1 MTPIVSTGYAV
12 YFNDEA
18 YGQLNTYLQSNG
30 IKKIFILVDTNT
42 GSSCLNY
49 FLKKLNPGITSE
61 VITIPA
67 GEKFKNIDTCTAVWK
82 KLTLLDADR
91 KSLLINLGG
100 GMVTDLGGFVAS
112 TFKRG
117 IRFINIPTTVLSMVD
132 AAVGS
137 KTGVD
142 LDNLKN
148 LIGIFANPE
157 MVLVDSNFLKT
168 LSDREFRSGIAEI
181 IKYGL
186 TFNAKL
192 LNEIYSDNWKDN
204 NLLANIIYTSIAI
217 KNDVVLK
224 DLKESSLRKVLNFGH
239 TIGHAVESY
248 YLENPDLPELLHGEA
263 IAIGMVVEGYLSH
276 KLYDFPMDQLHELSS
291 YIHKTFGKIAID
303 KQSYAPIIELMKYDK
318 KNVNGAVNYILL
330 EAVEKFVIDV
340 KAPTDLIKAGFDY
353 YNSGD

>member
-12 YFNDEA
+12 FFNDEG
-18 YGQLNTYLQSNG
+18 YGQLNAYLQEHG
-30 IKKIFILVDTNT
+30 IKKIFILVDDNT
-42 GSSCLNY
+42 GSDCLNL
-49 FLKKLNPGITSE
+49 FLNKLKPGISSE
-61 VITIPA
+61 VITVHA
-67 GEKFKNIDTCTAVWK
+67 GEKFKNINTCTAVWK

-157 MVLVDSNFLKT
+157 MVLIDSNFLKT
-168 LSDREFRSGIAEI
+168 LSNREFQSGIAEI
-181 IKYGL
+181 LKYGL
-186 TFNAKL
+186 TFDAKL
-192 LNEIYSDNWKDN
+192 LDEIYSDNWKDN
-204 NLLANIIYTSIAI
+204 KKLNDIVYTSIAI

-224 DLKESSLRKVLNFGH
+224 DLKESNLRKMLNFGH
-239 TIGHAVESY
+239 TVGHAVESY
-248 YLENPDLPELLHGEA
+248 YLENPDLPDLLHGEA

-276 KLYDFPMDQLHELSS
+276 KLYHFPMDQLQKLTA
-291 YIHKTFGKIAID
+291 YIHKIFGKITID
-303 KQSYAPIIELMKYDK
+303 KQSYGPIIELMKYDK
-318 KNVNGAVNYILL
+318 KNVNGTVNYILL

-340 KAPTDLIKAGFDY
+340 TAPTDLVTAGFDY
-353 YNSGD
+353 YNSPD